1 MISPKEFARQ
11 AVGFLQDAIQS
22 IVLYG
27 SSLAGDFDQA
37 VSDHNVLVIAR
48 RLNVSDLNA
57 LAPLAQ
63 QWAKQGNRPPLLFTL
78 DEARHIADSFPLEL
92 LDIQEAHEILAGG
105 PLPIEWQVSFDNLR
119 LQLEREFKEK
129 LLRLR
134 EQYMLAAGNANQ
146 IVALMADSLGN
157 FLVLARGALRLF
169 AAAAGSGVPKCK
181 LDALDALAKHV
192 SFQAGVFR
200 TIAEVRSG
208 RKRPRDVPA
217 DETFATYLRSI
228 EAIEKA
234 VNDRRVAVT

>member
-11 AVGFLQDAIQS
+11 AVGFLPDAIHS

-57 LAPLAQ
+57 LAPLAR

-78 DEARHIADSFPLEL
+78 EEARNIADSFPLEL

-105 PLPIEWQVSFDNLR
+105 PLPIEWQVSVDNLR

-169 AAAAGSGVPKCK
+169 SAEVGAVVPRCK
-181 LDALDALAKHV
+181 LDAVDALTKHV
-192 SFQAGVFR
+192 TFDPRVFR
-200 TIAEVRSG
+200 TISEVRAG
-208 RKRPRDVPA
+208 RTKPRDVPA
-217 DETFATYLRSI
+217 EETFERYLSAI

-234 VNDRRVAVT
+234 VNDRRVAAV